1 MDLSKES
8 RMHWKKTRKM
18 NKFKCI
24 GAILLTF
31 LSFNVFAQTEYIIL
45 WDVTWSMKGTVG
57 FKPSGDTIY
66 NADKDIWDET
76 KLLLKDV
83 IREIPLNGKSNVKI
97 IPFQD
102 PDRKVYPPE
111 VRETLNMSEQQE
123 LLDFVDQFD
132 TDIVLDA
139 KGTNICKAINDVYAG
154 MTDQINTTLL
164 IFSDG
169 EQSLGTS
176 YSQDCLEDM
185 KNKFCDWCNLT
196 DERKKM
202 YIYELKALNPAT
214 GRLAA
219 PCDCIVTTYPSDCK
233 MTIFST
239 LNPINSNLLLSYEN
253 ANELVISFNKLT
265 QLPPADFKIRVSFSN
280 KRINIPNQAYIYSN
294 QSITIP
300 LSDLDI
306 EEGNTESTTLSFEG
320 LTGKPCYSFT
330 ISPVNL
336 SIIRKELSKLK
347 IKEII
352 VK

>member
-1 MDLSKES
+1 MTKFRISFFTLLFCLS
-8 RMHWKKTRKM
+8 
-18 NKFKCI
+18 
-24 GAILLTF
+24 L
-31 LSFNVFAQTEYIIL
+31 NVFPQTEYIIL
-45 WDVTWSMKGTVG
+45 WDVTWSMKGTVA
-57 FKPSGDTIY
+57 FNPNGDTIY

-102 PDRKVYPPE
+102 PDRKVYPPV
-111 VRETLNMSEQQE
+111 VRKTLNMSEQQE

-132 TDIVLDA
+132 NGHFSQA
-139 KGTNICKAINDVYAG
+139 KGTNICKAISDVYAG
-154 MTDQINTTLL
+154 MTDQNNTTLL

-169 EQSLGTS
+169 EQSAGTS
-176 YSQDCLEDM
+176 YSKDCLEDM
-185 KNKFCDWCNLT
+185 KSRFCHWCNLT
-196 DERKKM
+196 AERKKM
-202 YIYELKALNPAT
+202 YIYELKELNTTT
-214 GRLAA
+214 GRLDE
-219 PCDCIVTTYPSDCK
+219 PCECVITTYPSDCN

-239 LNPINSNLLLSYEN
+239 LNPINSNFLLSYEN
-253 ANELVISFNKLT
+253 AHELVVSFNNQT
-265 QLPPADFKIRVSFSN
+265 QLPPSDFKIRVTSSN
-280 KRINIPNQAYIYSN
+280 NRINIPNQDYIYSN

-320 LTGKPCYSFT
+320 DSDKPCYSFT
-330 ISPVNL
+330 ILPVNL
-336 SIIRKELSKLK
+336 SIIREELSKLK

>member
-1 MDLSKES
+1 
-8 RMHWKKTRKM
+8 M
-18 NKFKCI
+18 NKIKSLGLVIAFFFSLQC
-24 GAILLTF
+24 
-31 LSFNVFAQTEYIIL
+31 FAQTEYVIL

-83 IREIPLNGKSNVKI
+83 IREIPLNGQSNVKI
-97 IPFQD
+97 IPFQN
-102 PDRKVYPPE
+102 PAIKHYTPV

-132 TDIVLDA
+132 NGHFSEA
-139 KGTNICKAINDVYAG
+139 KGTNICKAISDVYAG
-154 MTDQINTTLL
+154 MTDQNNTTLL

-169 EQSLGTS
+169 EQSPGTS
-176 YSQDCLEDM
+176 YSQDCLKDM
-185 KNKFCDWCNLT
+185 KSKFCDWCNLA
-196 DERKKM
+196 ERKKM
-202 YIYELKALNPAT
+202 YIYELKALNTAT
-214 GRLAA
+214 GRLDD

-239 LNPINSNLLLSYEN
+239 LTPVKPNRLLSYEN
-253 ANELVISFNKLT
+253 ARELVVSFNNQT
-265 QLPPADFKIRVSFSN
+265 QLPPADFKIRVSSSN
-280 KRINIPNQAYIYSN
+280 NRINIPNQDYIYSN

-300 LSDLDI
+300 LSDLGI

-320 LTGKPCYSFT
+320 LTGEPCYSFT

-336 SIIRKELSKLK
+336 SIIREELSKLK

>member
-1 MDLSKES
+1 
-8 RMHWKKTRKM
+8 M
-18 NKFKCI
+18 NKFKI
-24 GAILLTF
+24 SFFTILF
-31 LSFNVFAQTEYIIL
+31 CLSLNVFPQTEYIIL

-57 FKPSGDTIY
+57 FKPNGDTIY

-83 IREIPLNGKSNVKI
+83 IREIPLDGQSNVKI
-97 IPFQD
+97 IPFQN
-102 PDRKVYPPE
+102 PAIKHYPPV

-132 TDIVLDA
+132 NGHFSQA
-139 KGTNICKAINDVYAG
+139 KGTNICKAISDVYAG
-154 MTDQINTTLL
+154 MTDQNNTTLL

-169 EQSLGTS
+169 EQSPGTS
-176 YSQDCLEDM
+176 YSQDCLKDM
-185 KNKFCDWCNLT
+185 KSKFCDWCNLA
-196 DERKKM
+196 ERKKM
-202 YIYELKALNPAT
+202 YIYELKALNTET
-214 GRLAA
+214 GRLDD

-239 LNPINSNLLLSYEN
+239 LAPVNPNRLLSYEN
-253 ANELVISFNKLT
+253 AHELVVSFNNQT
-265 QLPPADFKIRVSFSN
+265 QLPPADFKIRVNSSN
-280 KRINIPNQAYIYSN
+280 NRINIPNQDYIYSN

-320 LTGKPCYSFT
+320 LTGEPCYSFT

-336 SIIRKELSKLK
+336 SIIREELSKLK

>member
-1 MDLSKES
+1 
-8 RMHWKKTRKM
+8 M
-18 NKFKCI
+18 NKIKSLGLVIAFFFSLQC
-24 GAILLTF
+24 
-31 LSFNVFAQTEYIIL
+31 FAQTEYVIL

-83 IREIPLNGKSNVKI
+83 IREIPLNGQSNVKI
-97 IPFQD
+97 IPFQN
-102 PDRKVYPPE
+102 PAIKHYTPV

-132 TDIVLDA
+132 NGHFSEA
-139 KGTNICKAINDVYAG
+139 KGTNICKAISDVYAG
-154 MTDQINTTLL
+154 MTDQNNTTLL

-169 EQSLGTS
+169 EQSPGTS
-176 YSQDCLEDM
+176 YSQDCLKDM
-185 KNKFCDWCNLT
+185 KSKFCDWCNLA
-196 DERKKM
+196 ERKKM
-202 YIYELKALNPAT
+202 YIYELKALNTAT
-214 GRLAA
+214 GRLDD

-239 LNPINSNLLLSYEN
+239 LAAVNSNRLLSYEN
-253 ANELVISFNKLT
+253 AHELVVSFNNQT
-265 QLPPADFKIRVSFSN
+265 QLPPADFKIRVSSSN
-280 KRINIPNQAYIYSN
+280 NRINIPNQDYIYSN

-300 LSDLDI
+300 LSDLGI

-320 LTGKPCYSFT
+320 LTGEPCYSFT

-336 SIIRKELSKLK
+336 SIIREELSKLK

>member
-1 MDLSKES
+1 
-8 RMHWKKTRKM
+8 M
-18 NKFKCI
+18 NKFKI
-24 GAILLTF
+24 SFFTILF
-31 LSFNVFAQTEYIIL
+31 CLSLNVFPQTEYIIL

-57 FKPSGDTIY
+57 FKPNGDTIY

-83 IREIPLNGKSNVKI
+83 IREIPLNGQSNVKI
-97 IPFQD
+97 IPFQN
-102 PDRKVYPPE
+102 PAIKHYPPL

-139 KGTNICKAINDVYAG
+139 NGTNICKAINDVYAG
-154 MTDQINTTLL
+154 MTDQNNTTLL

-169 EQSLGTS
+169 EQSSGTS

-196 DERKKM
+196 ERKRM

-214 GRLAA
+214 GRLDD

-239 LNPINSNLLLSYEN
+239 LNPINSNRLLSYEN
-253 ANELVISFNKLT
+253 ANELVISFNNQT
-265 QLPPADFKIRVSFSN
+265 QLPPADFKIRVSSSN
-280 KRINIPNQAYIYSN
+280 NSINIPNHDYIYSN

-306 EEGNTESTTLSFEG
+306 EEGSTESTTLSFEG
-320 LTGKPCYSFT
+320 LTEEPCYSFT
-330 ISPVNL
+330 ILPVNL
-336 SIIRKELSKLK
+336 SIIREELSKLK

>member
-1 MDLSKES
+1 
-8 RMHWKKTRKM
+8 M
-18 NKFKCI
+18 NKFKI
-24 GAILLTF
+24 SFFTLLF
-31 LSFNVFAQTEYIIL
+31 CLSLNVFPQTEYIIL
-45 WDVTWSMKGTVG
+45 WDVTWSMKGTVD
-57 FKPSGDTIY
+57 FTPNGDTIY

-83 IREIPLNGKSNVKI
+83 IREIPLNGKSIVRI

-111 VRETLNMSEQQE
+111 VRKTLNMSDQQE

-139 KGTNICKAINDVYAG
+139 NGTNICKAINDVYAG
-154 MTDQINTTLL
+154 MTDQNNTTLL

-169 EQSLGTS
+169 EQSSGTS
-176 YSQDCLEDM
+176 YSQDCLKDM

-196 DERKKM
+196 ERKKM

-214 GRLAA
+214 GRLDD

-239 LNPINSNLLLSYEN
+239 LNPINSNRLLSYEN
-253 ANELVISFNKLT
+253 ANELVISFNNQT
-265 QLPPADFKIRVSFSN
+265 QLPPADFKIRVNSSN
-280 KRINIPNQAYIYSN
+280 NKINIPNQDHIYSN
-294 QSITIP
+294 QSITLP

-320 LTGKPCYSFT
+320 LTEEPCYSFT
-330 ISPVNL
+330 ILPVNL
-336 SIIRKELSKLK
+336 SIIREELSKLK